1 MKKIL
6 NSFKTDLKFEILT
19 LLTIVQALLLKYR
32 NGHNLAHKNRHLYF
46 KAKAKTHWVQKQ
58 ARIFKKQTVLLHSF
72 LVNKILSIGNSHKSD
87 SFYVLFVL
95 ELPTKLQRILAL

>member
-1 MKKIL
+1 
-6 NSFKTDLKFEILT
+6 
-19 LLTIVQALLLKYR
+19 
-32 NGHNLAHKNRHLYF
+32 LAHKNRHLYF

-72 LVNKILSIGNSHKSD
+72 LVNKRIKLLSIGNSHKSD